1 MGIVLKKVRKALDFL
16 GFSYFIIDFYDDFS
30 L

>member
-1 MGIVLKKVRKALDFL
+1 MGIVLKKVRKTLDFL
-16 GFSYFIIDFYDDFS
+16 GFSYFVILSYDDFS